1 VQQFYGRLP
10 KLLQR
15 FIQSSDCW
23 TLSVFGLLIDYNN
36 PPPSFLLL
44 QAAEKLKITGPELC
58 KLQVADGIIPVIIF
72 FLRFSFIKL

>member
-1 VQQFYGRLP
+1 LD
-10 KLLQR
+10 
-15 FIQSSDCW
+15 I
-23 TLSVFGLLIDYNN
+23 LLIIDYRNVF
-36 PPPSFLLL
+36 SLLL